1 MKVGD
6 LVKFWDYEDGDGY
19 VVGLVVNI
27 ADYQYSKSV
36 GPVPSLHI
44 VYNNKIQIIPTE
56 GEMKTWVVNESR

>member
-6 LVKFWDYEDGDGY
+6 LVKFWDYEGGDGY
-19 VVGLVVNI
+19 VPGLVVNI

-36 GPVPSLHI
+36 GPIPSLYV

-56 GEMKTWVVNESR
+56 GEMPTRVVNESR